1 MNISTRLW
9 MNYILLFTLLLFMG
23 ISAMISFDELSIAI
37 ETILKENYRSN
48 VAAHQMIEALE
59 REDSA
64 CLAFL
69 TGKIELQQV
78 ALEEGKRSFAQA
90 FPVAQSNITLAEE
103 ETLLEKINDLYQ
115 RYSSTLLH
123 LQVGEWEAYQKQLL
137 PLFHE
142 LKKYLL
148 QMIHINQ
155 EAMFKADY
163 KAKTLAFYSSTG
175 MALLTGMGLF
185 LSILLAKMMKF
196 SMIDPLH
203 SVLQEAQRIAHGNL
217 TQRISFKK
225 KNEIGALATLINLLT
240 EQLEQYQETQAEHLL
255 ETRQFAYALLNL
267 FPHPACILDGTS
279 KISYLN
285 RQAEPLFIE
294 EQGQNF
300 QKLLQARLTLKTE
313 ETSLGQIT
321 HPHGKVYHLRR
332 QLLQRANQR
341 ELGYLL
347 FFEPL
352 LKSEVAL

>member
-163 KAKTLAFYSSTG
+163 KAKTPR
-175 MALLTGMGLF
+175 LL
-185 LSILLAKMMKF
+185 
-196 SMIDPLH
+196 
-203 SVLQEAQRIAHGNL
+203 
-217 TQRISFKK
+217 
-225 KNEIGALATLINLLT
+225 
-240 EQLEQYQETQAEHLL
+240 
-255 ETRQFAYALLNL
+255 
-267 FPHPACILDGTS
+267 
-279 KISYLN
+279 
-285 RQAEPLFIE
+285 
-294 EQGQNF
+294 
-300 QKLLQARLTLKTE
+300 
-313 ETSLGQIT
+313 
-321 HPHGKVYHLRR
+321 
-332 QLLQRANQR
+332 
-341 ELGYLL
+341 
-347 FFEPL
+347 
-352 LKSEVAL
+352 